1 MSARSHPHSSQPS
14 ISSVSVSAGRASRC
28 TEALRDIAEDFAVV
42 SDEFLHKTHSATT
55 PTTELLRTVVELG
68 RLVQEAVSALVVRH
82 RSQGEPLSDL
92 APSLRLT
99 EDRLRKKYKPATV
112 DESLSSRTRPR
123 RAPTGT
129 HRHGDDVPAPK
140 NLLRSPRQRL
150 ACALTLMQAR
160 SGVSQ
165 RELAERLEV
174 HPSYVSRILSGER
187 DASWKHVMTI
197 AKCCEGNSDLLKP
210 LWEAAAGVRPTGA
223 EPARYLRTYLTALLY
238 AAGSPTT
245 ETILAST
252 QNTISEAELKQA
264 LGGPG
269 VPAWLVVKQLTHALQ
284 GVPEITRPLWRS
296 AFSSTESSLSAEAF
310 G

>member
-1 MSARSHPHSSQPS
+1 MSARSHPHPSRPSSSNVS
-14 ISSVSVSAGRASRC
+14 ISAGRASRC
-28 TEALRDIAEDFAVV
+28 TEALRDIAEDLAVV
-42 SDEFLHKTHSATT
+42 ADEFLHKTHSATT

-68 RLVQEAVSALVVRH
+68 LLVQEAVSALVVRH

-99 EDRLRKKYKPATV
+99 EDRLRKKFKPATV
-112 DESLSSRTRPR
+112 DENLASRTRPR
-123 RAPTGT
+123 RATT
-129 HRHGDDVPAPK
+129 AAHRHDDVPSPK
-140 NLLRSPRQRL
+140 NPLRAPRQRL

-210 LWEAAAGVRPTGA
+210 LWEAAAGVRPTGT
-223 EPARYLRTYLTALLY
+223 EPARYLRTYLTALMY

-252 QNTISEAELKQA
+252 QHTVSEADLKQA

-269 VPAWLVVKQLTHALQ
+269 VPVWLVVKQLTHALQ
-284 GVPEITRPLWRS
+284 GVPEITLPLWRS
-296 AFSSTESSLSAEAF
+296 AISSTESSLPAEAF